1 MVTFVVILIV
11 VWIAS
16 FMAWW
21 FMSSAFK
28 SVDSDKIKSRLLG
41 ESPLAKKGKSA
52 KPVAPL
58 IQKVDPKTGKLTL
71 QLLSR
76 YRLQERLQGLL
87 EQAGLKWNV
96 ARLVHCCLAMFLLG
110 FALAW
115 FSLPAVY
122 RQAAFLVGAAATT
135 LPLLFVAGKAKSRM
149 KKFEEQ
155 FPDSLEFVARSMRA
169 GHAFSVSLEMIHR
182 EFQEPLAGEF
192 RRAFDEHN
200 LGLPL
205 EVALEKLSKRVPL
218 LDVHFFVS
226 AVLLQKRTGGNLA
239 EILDKLAYVIRERF
253 KLRGRIRAISAHG
266 RMTGMALTS
275 IPIGVAVLL
284 FYVNPDYARFFFTD
298 STGQLMMGAAIGLQ
312 LIGYG
317 VIKKI
322 VSIEV

>member
-11 VWIAS
+11 IWIAS

-122 RQAAFLVGAAATT
+122 RQAFENALEPAAGRVHGEPAREREH
-135 LPLLFVAGKAKSRM
+135 AGRQAELGRL
-149 KKFEEQ
+149 EE
-155 FPDSLEFVARSMRA
+155 DVRA
-169 GHAFSVSLEMIHR
+169 GR
-182 EFQEPLAGEF
+182 PDPQRGCGDPGQQAG
-192 RRAFDEHN
+192 D
-200 LGLPL
+200 PL
-205 EVALEKLSKRVPL
+205 EEEVR
-218 LDVHFFVS
+218 
-226 AVLLQKRTGGNLA
+226 GG
-239 EILDKLAYVIRERF
+239 RRRRF
-253 KLRGRIRAISAHG
+253 GRGC
-266 RMTGMALTS
+266 
-275 IPIGVAVLL
+275 
-284 FYVNPDYARFFFTD
+284 
-298 STGQLMMGAAIGLQ
+298 
-312 LIGYG
+312 
-317 VIKKI
+317 
-322 VSIEV
+322 